1 VLARALDARV
11 VTSDRGPASA
21 ARSDRRLVEL

>member
-1 VLARALDARV
+1 LLRRGDITPER
-11 VTSDRGPASA
+11 TDRGPASA